1 MDAKCI
7 IGGMTATDGKTKGI
21 FVEPT
26 LLTNCDPN
34 MQVIQEQLNAP
45 LLCISIVEGFNNF

>member
-7 IGGMTATDGKTKGI
+7 IGGMTTTDGNSKGL
-21 FVEPT
+21 FCLPT

-34 MQVIQEQLNAP
+34 MQVIQ
-45 LLCISIVEGFNNF
+45 